1 MATNDVILE
10 EDNDIENNV
19 SLHAEGGHFV
29 TDIEPLTSN
38 LLRNDLDYAASAA
51 LQEGIGPSGMPLVNL
66 DGSLFE
72 FEGYGDDVNGG
83 YSSDEMFVP
92 FTGNGGDAEGTSSL
106 KEQPNKARKVHKR
119 TRLRTKISLKGK
131 ALATF
136 NKMKKQQY
144 KDSRDA
150 KRAEM
155 KAFVQAEKPFPPRP
169 LRELALMEKLH
180 VGKKGAHILL
190 SRRRESNNSSKKA
203 SNSDTSDG
211 DGDEDSLAKKARKSS
226 LKSSEVSFFPARAA
240 W

>member
-10 EDNDIENNV
+10 EDNDSENNV

-29 TDIEPLTSN
+29 TDIEPLSSN

-51 LQEGIGPSGMPLVNL
+51 LQEGIGPNGMPLVNL

-119 TRLRTKISLKGK
+119 SRRLGRRPTKISLKGK

-136 NKMKKQQY
+136 NKKKKQQY
-144 KDSRDA
+144 KDSREA

-155 KAFVQAEKPFPPRP
+155 KASVQAEKPFPPRP
-169 LRELALMEKLH
+169 LRELALMEKLD
-180 VGKKGAHILL
+180 VGQKGAHILL

-226 LKSSEVSFFPARAA
+226 VVSFFPARAA